1 MASSKLSS
9 SQGLT
14 RTADMVV
21 DDDGY
26 YQVTLGRYGGL
37 GADPRRIYCLTP
49 EVFNTVKDRTQQ
61 TALFGE
67 FGSPDLDLD
76 WSEAKRNHEIVKIDS
91 NKISCKLKDIQLKV
105 EGNLHIVTG
114 KMKPFGNYAQG
125 LQHIIDQRLET
136 IVFGHRAVTRRVGTG
151 IVEIA
156 QIVTWDIV
164 KIKGRTLQTE

>member
-14 RTADMVV
+14 HTADMAI

-26 YQVTLGRYGGL
+26 YQVILGRYGGL
-37 GADPRRIYCLTP
+37 GADPKRIYCITP
-49 EVFNTVKDRTQQ
+49 DVFNSVKERTHQS
-61 TALFGE
+61 ALFGE
-67 FGSPDLDLD
+67 FGSPEVDPD
-76 WSEAKRNHEIVKIDS
+76 WCETKRNHEIVKIDS
-91 NKISCKLKDIQLKV
+91 NKIGCKLKDIQLKV

-125 LQHIIDQRLET
+125 LQHIIDQGIET
-136 IVFGHRAVTRRVGTG
+136 IVFGHRAVTQRIGTG
-151 IVEIA
+151 IVEIV

-164 KIKGRTLQTE
+164 KIKGRLLK